1 MATMSATTP
10 QLGAAFG
17 LVVRFTV
24 KEGSEDEFDRLV
36 EATVAEIGRHE
47 PGTLLYAVHTVEG
60 EPLVRIFYE
69 LYRNHDAFLAHEEQP
84 HTRHFLGQRDRL
96 LDGVDVDRLAVVT
109 ATGLGEGDR

>member
-1 MATMSATTP
+1 MATMSAPTP
-10 QLGAAFG
+10 QLSDAYG

-47 PGTLLYAVHTVEG
+47 PGTLLYAVHAVEG
-60 EPLVRIFYE
+60 QPRVRIFYE
-69 LYRNHDAFLAHEEQP
+69 LYADHDAFLAHEEQP

-96 LDGVDVDRLAVVT
+96 LDGVEVDRLAVLT
-109 ATGLGEGDR
+109 AAGLGEGDR